1 MSAISTRSNSPDAQQ
16 SVSRVSMN
24 SVDDV
29 EERLQLAIDD
39 AISPRMVKKVCSLVQ
54 NSVQN
59 LVVQLKQENR
69 RLSLRVAE
77 LELTKGK
84 STTGSTGDSNVV
96 KNSVVTSAGTS
107 FQFLYSPFPTTD
119 LFSAEHPKPLFGPF
133 DIICY
138 SNLDN
143 KELGPVAEIFT
154 HIVRRNSRQSVCGNS
169 LARRMCLRHLR
180 MSITLPFF
188 MRHKTYTMLEG
199 FFLEMLF
206 FR

>member
-1 MSAISTRSNSPDAQQ
+1 MLSAHVWSRRYVHLFRIQFSLIQLSSFKALRDA
-16 SVSRVSMN
+16 
-24 SVDDV
+24 
-29 EERLQLAIDD
+29 
-39 AISPRMVKKVCSLVQ
+39 
-54 NSVQN
+54 QN

-84 STTGSTGDSNVV
+84 STTGSTGDSNVA

-133 DIICY
+133 DIIRY

-154 HIVRRNSRQSVCGNS
+154 HIDSKYHELMIDGDEF
-169 LARRMCLRHLR
+169 A
-180 MSITLPFF
+180 TLVSHIFPFQ
-188 MRHKTYTMLEG
+188 
-199 FFLEMLF
+199 
-206 FR
+206 